1 MIQRG
6 RKRGKERERGAGG
19 GEQKKE
25 IAFLLRT
32 INTSTSIPTCTYVT
46 IISNDNIDTTL
57 LYINISFS
65 TLTTLNF
72 FI

>member
-6 RKRGKERERGAGG
+6 RKRGKERERGAG